1 MEAIVQITNP
11 TGLHARP
18 AAQFVQQAAKFKSKV
33 VIEGNGKSADAK
45 SILGVMSL
53 GVTKNTDLKIS
64 ATGEAEA
71 ACVQALVELVESR
84 FGEE

>member
-45 SILGVMSL
+45 RVFWGL
-53 GVTKNTDLKIS
+53 
-64 ATGEAEA
+64 
-71 ACVQALVELVESR
+71 CP
-84 FGEE
+84 